1 MIFYR
6 KGGKREHTKGGQSS
20 KPITVDYAELGLAD
34 KVNFAVFPMLQG
46 GPHNHTIA
54 ALCVALK
61 DACSPAFLEYQRRVL
76 GNCAAFAKALQ
87 ARGYDLVSGGTDN
100 HLLLVDLRSAG
111 IDGARVERV
120 LELARIAVNKNTV
133 PGDTS
138 ALVPSGIRMGT
149 PALSTR
155 GFTEQDFV
163 QVAEFF
169 HRGVQIAA
177 RLKKDLAAD
186 GKKTLKAF
194 KDALPADHGIAAIAE
209 LRKDVVAFATQFP
222 QIGV

>member
-6 KGGKREHTKGGQSS
+6 KAGKREHTKGGQSA
-20 KPITVDYAELGLAD
+20 KPITLDYADLGLAE
-34 KVNFAVFPMLQG
+34 KINFAVFPMLQG

-61 DACSPAFLEYQRRVL
+61 DVGSPEFREYQQRVL
-76 GNCAAFAKALQ
+76 DNCSTFARALQ

-149 PALSTR
+149 PALSSR
-155 GFTEQDFV
+155 GFTEKDFE

-169 HRGVQIAA
+169 HRGVQIAS
-177 RLKKDLAAD
+177 RLKKDLAGE
-186 GKKTLKAF
+186 GKKTLKAY
-194 KDALPADHGIAAIAE
+194 KDALPVDHKIAAIAE